1 MFARL
6 TWIVGIWKAR
16 SLVAVVTLD
25 MSLDEQHWRLCWFHT
40 NYLFSTICFRHDWL
54 HLKVDISS
62 FLCIYFSCL
71 LRQVFVEIQLVLLC
85 LWRDL
90 TKRTIY
96 LLYFTKSHCFS
107 TLCSFKWYLILICTI
122 KNVVFLVIF
131 SHHKKNATSAV
142 FDPRGLHCSSKWQH
156 GKNRLCVE
164 MMSALFQT
172 HCRTST
178 INMGA
183 EQNIRRIHT
192 LNRMREPGVR
202 YRKAVQQM

>member
-90 TKRTIY
+90 TKRTIIFALFY
-96 LLYFTKSHCFS
+96 KI
-107 TLCSFKWYLILICTI
+107 TLFFNPLQFKWYLILICTI

-131 SHHKKNATSAV
+131 SHHKKTRLVRSSTPEVYIAQAV
-142 FDPRGLHCSSKWQH
+142 AARQKIDSVWKWWPHCFRHTAPR
-156 GKNRLCVE
+156 N
-164 MMSALFQT
+164 
-172 HCRTST
+172 
-178 INMGA
+178 
-183 EQNIRRIHT
+183 T
-192 LNRMREPGVR
+192 LPDLNH
-202 YRKAVQQM
+202 